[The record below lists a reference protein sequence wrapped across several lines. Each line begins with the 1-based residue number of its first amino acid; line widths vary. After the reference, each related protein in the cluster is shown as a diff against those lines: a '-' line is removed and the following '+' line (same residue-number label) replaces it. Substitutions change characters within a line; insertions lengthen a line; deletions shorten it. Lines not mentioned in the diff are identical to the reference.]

1 MQGAESHRVPGTPSR
16 PRTFS
21 GREGVKLGGVLEEEQ
36 RELPRPQQ
44 PPNSEQNFLA
54 PSAGSPTSRSPSLRS
69 EGASEVGGRGR
80 AEGRAALEKLRA
92 GARPEGGGGGSG
104 RGRNLDLSRGT
115 QRGHH
120 GECGTD
126 GRRGPIGARRP
137 LWLPMGGR
145 AAGWAGPRLAG
156 SGDPPPSSRRR
167 CAGEG
172 ERK

>member
-36 RELPRPQQ
+36 RQ
-44 PPNSEQNFLA
+44 PPNSKQNFLA

-69 EGASEVGGRGR
+69 EGASGVGGGG

-92 GARPEGGGGGSG
+92 GSRPEGGGGSG
-104 RGRNLDLSRGT
+104 WGRNLDLSRGT

-137 LWLPMGGR
+137 WWLPMGGR

-156 SGDPPPSSRRR
+156 SGDPPPASRRR